1 MWQALRAELAYSRPY
16 LLGGLGLAAGVAV
29 IVSVVFYAV
38 GEEGPPPHAAAG
50 IRGMFLIMAPMIVG
64 FIMQS
69 FRFEERRARLFL
81 AGPLTPRQLAG
92 AMVLLT
98 VILFAIGILAAGLM
112 IGVDSLVSGGFER
125 ESLQIVGYVGGLLFA
140 MMQIGLLVQESIAA
154 RIQGRLSTSATGWT
168 VFVLTVLFATVLPM
182 GAAWGYLDWFHLH
195 LANLIAAGA
204 AIVTTIVLYQGRTD
218 FTR

>member
-16 LLGGLGLAAGVAV
+16 LLGGLGLAAGVA
-29 IVSVVFYAV
+29 IMVSVVFYAV

-98 VILFAIGILAAGLM
+98 VILFAIGIFAAGLM
-112 IGVDSLVSGGFER
+112 IGVDSLISGGFER

-154 RIQGRLSTSATGWT
+154 RIQGRLSTSATGWAI
-168 VFVLTVLFATVLPM
+168 FVLAVLFAAVLPM